1 MDLPSRCNA
10 DNPPSSV
17 DIFSIAFGNAIEA
30 IVVSAQVVCVVDMD
44 IQILAI
50 VPEFLMR
57 APFVIVRPLAIYP
70 AAAVP
75 PATAYHQLNYVI
87 FSSSSHFFSGWME
100 DMDEEEDRRTPAGNI
115 AAPAVAAT
123 APTAIESRA
132 IVAADFNI
140 E

>member
-1 MDLPSRCNA
+1 MD
-10 DNPPSSV
+10 V
-17 DIFSIAFGNAIEA
+17 H
-30 IVVSAQVVCVVDMD
+30 
-44 IQILAI
+44 ILAI
-50 VPEFLMR
+50 VPEFLIR

-75 PATAYHQLNYVI
+75 PATAYHQLI
-87 FSSSSHFFSGWME
+87 FYISSFHLLLRRRMKLGC
-100 DMDEEEDRRTPAGNI
+100 RKRLRTPAGNI

-123 APTAIESRA
+123 APTAIDSKA